1 MVWTTISGAAMVAL
15 ASTIFFLLVVKAWS
29 AFARATTSTRFAGS
43 IMREAAQR
51 YRDELASL
59 GREQSFYLTSAL
71 TFTVVFC
78 ISYVLPAEELYAQIP
93 HWQLIIVLVLFSIAA
108 IFLLFRLV
116 TIAVARRR
124 LFFVRDAGIATG
136 HALQKLTANQN
147 RVFFDVP
154 VHAGVID
161 NVIVGLQGV
170 YTISV
175 IARPAGKDNRA
186 RLKGDR
192 LLFAGADAISLIR
205 RGKKSKQLAKN
216 LRKIISQDIH
226 IRSVICIPGW
236 EIDSQESNEYLLV
249 NEHNIAMLTGWRDQ
263 TDNLLSEDV
272 EAMHEMLTAYCT
284 QDRKPNA

>member
-1 MVWTTISGAAMVAL
+1 MIWTTISGAAMVAL
-15 ASTIFFLLVVKAWS
+15 ASTIIFLLVVKVWS
-29 AFARATTSTRFAGS
+29 AFARSTTSTRFAGS
-43 IMREAAQR
+43 IMLEAAQR

-59 GREQSFYLTSAL
+59 GREQSFYLA
-71 TFTVVFC
+71 VVFC
-78 ISYVLPAEELYAQIP
+78 ISYLLPSEEFYVQIP

-108 IFLLFRLV
+108 IFLIYQLAKFA
-116 TIAVARRR
+116 IARRR

-154 VHAGVID
+154 VHAGIID

-175 IARPAGKDNRA
+175 IARPASKDNRA

-192 LLFAGADAISLIR
+192 LMFARAAAVSLIR
-205 RGKKSKQLAKN
+205 RGKKSKQLAKD

-226 IRSVICIPGW
+226 VRSVICVPGW
-236 EIDSQESNEYLLV
+236 EVDSQESDEYLLV
-249 NEHNIAMLTGWRDQ
+249 NEQNIAMLTGWRDR

-272 EAMHEMLTAYCT
+272 EAMHELLTARCM
-284 QDRKPNA
+284 RNKSNP

>member
-15 ASTIFFLLVVKAWS
+15 ASTIIFLLVVKIWS
-29 AFARATTSTRFAGS
+29 AFASATTSTRFAGS
-43 IMREAAQR
+43 IMLEPAQR
-51 YRDELASL
+51 YRDERASL
-59 GREQSFYLTSAL
+59 GREQSFYLASAL

-78 ISYVLPAEELYAQIP
+78 ISYLLLTEEFYARIP
-93 HWQLIIVLVLFSIAA
+93 HWQLIIVLVLLSIAA
-108 IFLLFRLV
+108 ILLIYQLAK
-116 TIAVARRR
+116 IAAARRR
-124 LFFVRDAGIATG
+124 LSFVRDAGIATG

-154 VHAGVID
+154 IREGIID

-192 LLFAGADAISLIR
+192 LMFARANAVSLIR
-205 RGKKSKQLAKN
+205 RGKKSKQLAKD

-226 IRSVICIPGW
+226 VRSVICVPGW
-236 EIDSQESNEYLLV
+236 EVDSQESDEYLLV
-249 NEHNIAMLTGWRDQ
+249 NEQNIAMLTGWRDR
-263 TDNLLSEDV
+263 TDNLLSDDV
-272 EAMHEMLTAYCT
+272 EAMHKMLTARCM
-284 QDRKPNA
+284 RNKSNP